1 MPIHLPPLSRRR
13 FIARTLAAGA
23 AAALSP
29 HLLAASR
36 SRDPHSWALLSDSH
50 LAADRAL
57 VSRGVNMADH
67 FVTVGREVLSLAK
80 RPAGLF
86 LSGDCA
92 YNSGTVGDYGV
103 LADLLMPIRED
114 QIPVHLA
121 LGNHDHRER
130 FWEAFPADKAA
141 QRPVG
146 DRQTA
151 LLRSSRANWF
161 ILDSLEETLK
171 TPGLVGPEQLSWLG
185 RALDANHKDPAL
197 VMLHHNPGNS
207 SGVSGL
213 KDTEALFEVVRPRK
227 QVKALIFGHTHDWMV
242 VQDPSGIHLINL
254 PPVGYVFKDGRPS
267 GWVHATLEK
276 QGMRLQLNCVDHT
289 HPNHGQVLNLQWRPA

>member
-13 FIARTLAAGA
+13 FITRTLAAGA

-36 SRDPHSWALLSDSH
+36 SRDSHSWALLSDSH
-50 LAADRAL
+50 LAADRAS
-57 VSRGVNMADH
+57 VFRGVNMTDH
-67 FVTVGREVLSLAK
+67 FLAVRQEVLALPK

-92 YNSGTVGDYGV
+92 YNSGAVGDYAV
-103 LADLLMPIRED
+103 LADLVTAIRED
-114 QIPVHLA
+114 QVPVHLA

-130 FWEAFPADKAA
+130 FWDAFPAEKAA
-141 QRPVG
+141 QRPVH

-151 LLRSSRANWF
+151 LLRAGRANWF
-161 ILDSLEETLK
+161 LLDSLETTQS
-171 TPGLVGPEQLSWLG
+171 TPGLLGPDQLSWLG
-185 RALDANHKDPAL
+185 RALDDNRKEPAL

-213 KDTEALFEVVRPRK
+213 KDTEALFEVIRPRK
-227 QVKALIFGHTHDWMV
+227 QVKALIFGHTHDWNV
-242 VQDPSGIHLINL
+242 VQDSSGIHLINL
-254 PPVGYVFKDGRPS
+254 PPVGYVFKDGKPS
-267 GWVHATLEK
+267 GWFHATLEK
-276 QGMRLQLNCVDHT
+276 QGMRLQLSCVDHS
-289 HPNHGQVLNLQWRPA
+289 HPNHGEVLNLQWRPA